1 MMRYEERKIIP
12 LSSGSFISANCKCC
26 LKTMKYT
33 HEGDYCSLV
42 SQTGICRHPLGSAD
56 ILWDL
61 RECSFQG
68 EVDRA
73 RKNSYKVV
81 F

>member
-1 MMRYEERKIIP
+1 MRGIIVAS
-12 LSSGSFISANCKCC
+12 L
-26 LKTMKYT
+26 LK
-33 HEGDYCSLV
+33 
-42 SQTGICRHPLGSAD
+42 LGSAD